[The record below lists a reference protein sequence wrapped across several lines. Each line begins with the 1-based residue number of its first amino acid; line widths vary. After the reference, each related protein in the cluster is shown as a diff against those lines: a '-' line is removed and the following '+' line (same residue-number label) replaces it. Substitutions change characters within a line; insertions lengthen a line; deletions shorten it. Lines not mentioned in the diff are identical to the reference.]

1 MYNIIMAVWVLE
13 YMSDITNQKALLY
26 FSSEKKAAAQEW
38 CFLDN
43 NTLSENEE
51 LSIKIHKILIM

>member
-1 MYNIIMAVWVLE
+1 MAVWVLE

-26 FSSEKKAAAQEW
+26 FSSAKKAEAQEW
-38 CFLDN
+38 CFLHN

-51 LSIKIHKILIM
+51 LSIKIYKILIM

>member
-26 FSSEKKAAAQEW
+26 FSSEKKAVQHHSINFAG
-38 CFLDN
+38 FLIDSQIFGFATN
-43 NTLSENEE
+43 SL
-51 LSIKIHKILIM
+51 L